1 MEKEP
6 PLGLVSD
13 LQKVFAAHL
22 FEPKQLLVIARSL
35 RAVRETKI
43 LFEDS
48 KHLAPLVAERVTR
61 IADFMGIIRS
71 IEQAVEEPGVV
82 SDHATPQLYRLR
94 TEIRRKRQT
103 IINQLEVFVRDQ
115 PDKFQDPVV
124 TVRSGRY
131 VVPMKAE
138 SQSGFSG
145 IVYES
150 SSKGKTIFVEPSATV
165 AEQNELAMLLSDE
178 LEEVARI
185 LKALTDEIRLREA
198 EIIPALAII
207 ADLDL
212 LYARKGFALSFNG
225 IRPKI
230 ATNGTI
236 EIKNGRHPLLLKARQ
251 EVIPLNLSLNSG
263 KPVLL
268 ISGPNAGGKTVV
280 LKTVG
285 LFSLMLRTGLFL
297 PADEGTELPFYEGV
311 YADIGDESSLE
322 QGLSSFSSSLLNIK
336 SILAQATKQSL
347 VLLDELGGSTSPQEG
362 SALSIAIL
370 EELKNRGVRSLAT
383 SHLEP
388 LKFFVQSRTDMA
400 NAAMEFKNGPTYRL
414 IPNQIGESNALS
426 VAESL
431 GFSPSLI
438 EHARSYLDQDWLR
451 LTERINTLQT
461 EIEET
466 RKLKT
471 DLSAKNQELE
481 ELVRNYSARLSQFSK
496 FQRQEQE
503 RCSTEQR
510 KLLTETR
517 REIERLVKE
526 IREQTASK
534 ETIRTAKGFIQ
545 KRLDDL
551 ETPRLETEP
560 PVSFAP
566 GDWAYSQTFQ
576 RKGEVMQVSDDEIL
590 VQFGALKLS
599 VPPLDLEK
607 TAAPQP
613 EPGRTEEP
621 AILQE
626 DFNPHLSLR
635 GLDMLEAQDKLTQF
649 MDLAQF
655 RGVKKV
661 FIVHGKGSGTLRRM
675 VREFLKADSRVQDF
689 QLGEFFEG
697 GSGITIVNLR

>member
-1 MEKEP
+1 M
-6 PLGLVSD
+6 GLVSD
-13 LQKVFAAHL
+13 LQKVLAAHL
-22 FEPKQLLVIARSL
+22 IEPKQLLVIARSL
-35 RAVRETKI
+35 RAVRETKT

-61 IADFMGIIRS
+61 IADFMDIIRS
-71 IEQAVEEPGVV
+71 IERAVEEPGVV

-103 IINQLEVFVRDQ
+103 IINQLEGYVRDEL
-115 PDKFQDPVV
+115 DKFQDPVV
-124 TVRSGRY
+124 TMRSGRY
-131 VVPMKAE
+131 VVPMKTE

-165 AEQNELAMLLSDE
+165 AGQNELAMLLSDE

-185 LKALTDEIRLREA
+185 LKTLTDEIRLREA
-198 EIIPALAII
+198 EIIQALAII

-225 IRPKI
+225 VRPKI
-230 ATNGTI
+230 ASNGTI
-236 EIKNGRHPLLLKARQ
+236 EIKNGRHPLLLKAKQ
-251 EVIPLNLSLNSG
+251 DVIPLNLSLNSG

-285 LFSLMLRTGLFL
+285 IFSLMLRAGFFL

-336 SILAQATKQSL
+336 SILARATKQSL

-438 EHARSYLDQDWLR
+438 EHARSYLDKDWLQ

-466 RKLKT
+466 GKLKT
-471 DLSAKNQELE
+471 DFTTKNEELE
-481 ELVRNYSARLSQFSK
+481 GLVQDYSERLSQFSK

-503 RCSTEQR
+503 RFSTEQR

-551 ETPRLETEP
+551 EKPKLETEP

-566 GDWAYSQTFQ
+566 GDWVFSQTFR

-599 VPPLDLEK
+599 VPPDDLEK
-607 TAAPQP
+607 TASPQP

-635 GLDMLEAQDKLTQF
+635 GLDMLEARDKLTQF

-675 VREFLKADSRVQDF
+675 VREFIKADNRVQNF

-697 GSGITIVNLR
+697 GSGITVVNLR